1 MKILQIEISGMT
13 CNHCVQS
20 ISKAIEELGTR
31 CQINLSSKL
40 AQVSYE
46 ESLQP
51 QQIIDAIENIG
62 FDCKILDK

>member
-20 ISKAIEELGTR
+20 ISKAIEELGAS

-51 QQIIDAIENIG
+51 QQILDAIENIG
-62 FDCKILDK
+62 FDCKILNK